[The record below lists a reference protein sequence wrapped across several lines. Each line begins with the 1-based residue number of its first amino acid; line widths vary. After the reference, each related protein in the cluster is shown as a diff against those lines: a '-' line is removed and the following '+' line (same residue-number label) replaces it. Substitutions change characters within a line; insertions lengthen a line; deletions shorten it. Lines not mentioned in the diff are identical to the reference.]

1 MTALLNERAR
11 DLRSR
16 STDAEHRMWYFVR
29 SRRLKGYKFVRQ
41 YIVGPYIVDFICR
54 EKKLIIELD
63 GSQHADAVIYDQE
76 RTYYLESQGYRVLR
90 FWNNEVLNNINGV
103 LEMILESL

>member
-11 DLRSR
+11 DLRKR
-16 STDAEHRMWYFVR
+16 STDAENRLWYFVR
-29 SRRLKGYKFVRQ
+29 NRRLNDHKFVRQ
-41 YIVGPYIVDFICR
+41 FIVGPYIVDFVCR

-63 GSQHADAVIYDQE
+63 GSQHADAIIYDQE
-76 RTYYLESQGYRVLR
+76 RTYYLEGEGYRVLR
-90 FWNNEVLNNINGV
+90 FWNNEVSNNINDV